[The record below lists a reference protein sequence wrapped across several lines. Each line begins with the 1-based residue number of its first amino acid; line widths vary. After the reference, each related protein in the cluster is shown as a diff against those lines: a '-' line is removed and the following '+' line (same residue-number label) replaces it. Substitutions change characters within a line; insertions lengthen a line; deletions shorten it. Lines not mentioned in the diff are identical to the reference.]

1 MLQTLLI
8 SSLLVLLR
16 MSLGWAQ
23 VPIQDNFD
31 AVKFQGIWYI
41 VGAVSDDQSFQDSKD
56 DMKMPMVLVT
66 LLANGDLDVKFG
78 YPTPDGGCQK
88 IDTTFSKGAVDGQF
102 SNPGEAAVAP
112 TAMAQ
117 TDIRVPFT
125 DYKNFAVVY
134 FETQKGDVRN
144 VWLQLYGGQPTP
156 PLVTGLALG
165 AVPRIWSAE
174 LPTCTFHHTP
184 TCGGRNPCFPGA
196 PPTPETYG
204 EGLWPSPF
212 AHPSSLPPVRV
223 PELFPE
229 GAQKMQLLAPR
240 VGLNPSQG
248 AMLPKSGERWPIPA

>member
-102 SNPGEAAVAP
+102 SNP
-112 TAMAQ
+112 AMAQ

-144 VWLQLYGGQPTP
+144 VWLQLY
-156 PLVTGLALG
+156 
-165 AVPRIWSAE
+165 
-174 LPTCTFHHTP
+174 
-184 TCGGRNPCFPGA
+184 
-196 PPTPETYG
+196 
-204 EGLWPSPF
+204 
-212 AHPSSLPPVRV
+212 VRV

-248 AMLPKSGERWPIPA
+248 AMLPKSVCRGALPVRDPAPEFPQGSCPVSLHSPPSTINGV

>member
-78 YPTPDGGCQK
+78 YPTGDLK
-88 IDTTFSKGAVDGQF
+88 ALS
-102 SNPGEAAVAP
+102 P
-112 TAMAQ
+112 TLLPPPQRTVLPSMAQ
-117 TDIRVPFT
+117 IDIRVPFT

-134 FETQKGDVRN
+134 FETQKGDMRN
-144 VWLQLYGGQPTP
+144 VWLQLY
-156 PLVTGLALG
+156 
-165 AVPRIWSAE
+165 
-174 LPTCTFHHTP
+174 
-184 TCGGRNPCFPGA
+184 
-196 PPTPETYG
+196 
-204 EGLWPSPF
+204 
-212 AHPSSLPPVRV
+212 VRV

-248 AMLPKSGERWPIPA
+248 AMLPKSDQCAAVLSQPPKHNKWCVKASCDVHSL

>member
-102 SNPGEAAVAP
+102 SNP
-112 TAMAQ
+112 AMAQ

-144 VWLQLYGGQPTP
+144 VWLQLY
-156 PLVTGLALG
+156 
-165 AVPRIWSAE
+165 
-174 LPTCTFHHTP
+174 
-184 TCGGRNPCFPGA
+184 
-196 PPTPETYG
+196 
-204 EGLWPSPF
+204 
-212 AHPSSLPPVRV
+212 VRV

-248 AMLPKSGERWPIPA
+248 AMLPKSDQCAAVLSQVGAQNPPSRGAEPCS